1 MHLAAAQ
8 RGVNEISKRTRRFG
22 GGESGG
28 GSGGNSRSNP
38 ERELSVRRFSFL
50 LFFHFSYFPVVL
62 VALLLLLVYFLAP
75 KPKNPNEAKRMSSV
89 LG

>member
-1 MHLAAAQ
+1 MKLAREHAGLGEGNQ
-8 RGVNEISKRTRRFG
+8 EGVQGETRAVTLNANCLCGAF
-22 GGESGG
+22 
-28 GSGGNSRSNP
+28 
-38 ERELSVRRFSFL
+38 LFL

-62 VALLLLLVYFLAP
+62 VALLLLLVVVYFLAL